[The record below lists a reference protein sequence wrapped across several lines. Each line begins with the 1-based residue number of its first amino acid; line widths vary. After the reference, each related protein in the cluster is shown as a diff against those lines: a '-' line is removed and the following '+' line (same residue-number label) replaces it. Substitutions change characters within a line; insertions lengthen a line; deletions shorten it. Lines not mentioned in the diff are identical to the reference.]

1 MDITQNQLKE
11 SIIKV
16 AVYIKE
22 DRSYVELMKIKS
34 LPEICKYLAYDLFVR
49 DVTEANAMNDP
60 EVFTSIV
67 MIRKYCQAL
76 NRNGSFDFKS
86 DITVNAGL

>member
-16 AVYIKE
+16 AVYIRE
-22 DRSYVELMKIKS
+22 DRSYEELMKMKS

-49 DVTEANAMNDP
+49 GVNESNAMNDN

-76 NRNGSFDFKS
+76 GRDGFFEFKS
-86 DITVNAGL
+86 DISGHAGL

>member
-16 AVYIKE
+16 AVYIRE
-22 DRSYVELMKIKS
+22 DRSYEELMKMKS

-49 DVTEANAMNDP
+49 SVTEANAMNDT
-60 EVFTSIV
+60 EVFTAIV

-76 NRNGSFDFKS
+76 HRDGFFEFKS
-86 DITVNAGL
+86 DIPGHGGL

>member
-16 AVYIKE
+16 SVYISE
-22 DRSYVELMKIKS
+22 DRSYEELMKMKS

-49 DVTEANAMNDP
+49 GVTEANSMHDT

-67 MIRKYCQAL
+67 MIRKYCREL
-76 NRNGSFDFKS
+76 HRDGFFDFKS

>member
-16 AVYIKE
+16 AVYIRE
-22 DRSYVELMKIKS
+22 DRSYEELMKMKS

-49 DVTEANAMNDP
+49 GVTEANATNDM

-76 NRNGSFDFKS
+76 HRDGYFDFKS
-86 DITVNAGL
+86 DIPGHGGL

>member
-16 AVYIKE
+16 AVYIRE
-22 DRSYVELMKIKS
+22 DRSYEELMKMKS

-49 DVTEANAMNDP
+49 GVTESNAINDT
-60 EVFTSIV
+60 EVSTSIV

-76 NRNGSFDFKS
+76 HRDGSFDFK
-86 DITVNAGL
+86 

>member
-1 MDITQNQLKE
+1 MDISKKQLEE

-16 AVYIKE
+16 AVYIRE
-22 DRSYVELMKIKS
+22 DRSYDELMKMKS

-49 DVTEANAMNDP
+49 GVTEANAMNDT

-76 NRNGSFDFKS
+76 HRDGSFDFKS
-86 DITVNAGL
+86 DSPGHGGL

>member
-16 AVYIKE
+16 SVYISE
-22 DRSYVELMKIKS
+22 DRSYEELMKMKS

-49 DVTEANAMNDP
+49 GVTESNAMNDN
-60 EVFTSIV
+60 EVFSSIV

-76 NRNGSFDFKS
+76 ARDGFFEFKS
-86 DITVNAGL
+86 DISGHAGL